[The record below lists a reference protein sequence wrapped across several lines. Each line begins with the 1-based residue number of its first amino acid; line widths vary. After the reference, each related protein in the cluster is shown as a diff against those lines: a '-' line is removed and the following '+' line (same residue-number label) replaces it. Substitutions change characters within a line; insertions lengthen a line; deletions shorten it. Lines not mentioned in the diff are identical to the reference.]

1 MSRYWNTVSYSQP
14 DTGQLRR
21 NSEATRKKEAKK
33 GNVLE
38 PVTVQGRNIVKSW
51 WGKAWCSNLE
61 QYADYESRLDRGK
74 RYVRTGAVLDLKIQK
89 GKILARVQGT
99 RKTPYK
105 IEIRISPLSEEK
117 CQNIIEKCGRKLENV
132 EKLLEGNFPEEM
144 QELFQGKDG
153 LFPTPKEISFN
164 CSCPDWALMCKHVAA
179 TLSGVGVRLD
189 EQPLL
194 FFELRGIEV
203 DRFIDV
209 TLANKVEAMLANEGK
224 PSSRIIDEDDY
235 GINELFGVLTDME
248 R

>member
-1 MSRYWNTVSYSQP
+1 MSRYWDMPYYEQP
-14 DTGQLRR
+14 DAKQLRK
-21 NSEATRKKEAKK
+21 NAAESVSKEKKR

-38 PVTVQGRNIVKSW
+38 PVSVKGRDIVKNW

-74 RYVRTGAVLDLKIQK
+74 RYVRNGSVLDLKINK

-117 CQNIIEKCGRKLENV
+117 CQNIIQKCGRKIENM
-132 EKLLEGNFPEEM
+132 EELLNGKFPLEM

-153 LFPTPKEISFN
+153 LFPTPKEIGFN

-179 TLSGVGVRLD
+179 ALYGVGVRLD
-189 EQPLL
+189 ENPLL
-194 FFELRGIEV
+194 FFELRGIDV
-203 DRFIDV
+203 GRFIDV
-209 TLANKVEAMLANEGK
+209 TLANRVETMLANEGK
-224 PSSRIIDEDDY
+224 QSSRIIEDED
-235 GINELFGVLTDME
+235 ITSLFGVL
-248 R
+248 

>member
-1 MSRYWNTVSYSQP
+1 MSRYWDMPNYEQP
-14 DTGQLRR
+14 NAQQLRK
-21 NSEATRKKEAKK
+21 NAAESVSKEKKK

-38 PVTVQGRNIVKSW
+38 PVSVKGRDIVKNW

-74 RYVRTGAVLDLKIQK
+74 RYVRNGSVLDLKINK

-117 CQNIIEKCGRKLENV
+117 CQNIIQKCGRKIENM
-132 EKLLEGNFPEEM
+132 EELLNGNFPLEM

-153 LFPTPKEISFN
+153 LFPTPKEIGFS

-179 TLSGVGVRLD
+179 ALYGVGVRLD
-189 EQPLL
+189 ENPLL
-194 FFELRGIEV
+194 FFELRGIDV

-209 TLANKVEAMLANEGK
+209 TLANRVETMLANEGK
-224 PSSRIIDEDDY
+224 QSSRIIEDED
-235 GINELFGVLTDME
+235 ITSLFGVL
-248 R
+248 